1 MRFCNQSSPP
11 LSPGDLLARKTYSQ
25 PNHHGR
31 PQAWSTA
38 PNSDPTSGTPDA
50 TLPRQVPSTSEAG
63 RGPPQLARGTPETH
77 PPYRCET
84 NATVGGLQV
93 GWCGADRRLF
103 CAGDSQKPLGS
114 SVSLLFFAVGISCF
128 PVQVAPVSQFAGQM
142 KSKNKRNCIH
152 TWGRKGS
159 SIHSLSF
166 SHGSL
171 MVSSVQKCFVFRFKF
186 AAKDFYP
193 LGKGLLRVRS
203 FCRV

>member
-1 MRFCNQSSPP
+1 MAGLRPGPPPRTATQPAAPLMRPS
-11 LSPGDLLARKTYSQ
+11 R
-25 PNHHGR
+25 GR
-31 PQAWSTA
+31 CRA
-38 PNSDPTSGTPDA
+38 
-50 TLPRQVPSTSEAG
+50 LPRQVEVHLSSRAAHPRHTHRTGVKRTQPLGDCRSAG
-63 RGPPQLARGTPETH
+63 VGRTAGFSAPV
-77 PPYRCET
+77 
-84 NATVGGLQV
+84 TV
-93 GWCGADRRLF
+93 R
-103 CAGDSQKPLGS
+103 KPLGS

-128 PVQVAPVSQFAGQM
+128 RVQGAPVSQFAGQM